1 MPIDKNEL
9 TKEQI
14 AKAMACETAEELM
27 ALAKSEGFELTKEEA
42 EAYLVEMSDIELDEA
57 ALKQFKRIAQADRL
71 ALKSL
76 QDKKIDP
83 RLKALRREIH
93 KHGPKAILSEKAV
106 LKFIDDTMDL
116 LGAWGE

>member
-1 MPIDKNEL
+1 M
-9 TKEQI
+9 
-14 AKAMACETAEELM
+14 
-27 ALAKSEGFELTKEEA
+27 
-42 EAYLVEMSDIELDEA
+42 VEMSDIELDEA

-93 KHGPKAILSEKAV
+93 KHAPKAILSEKAA